1 MFCNNPHILHD
12 KFRFGKYLCIYTLQY
27 TVGAGFMPALTGIQC
42 YQKRAVDVAVPEFP
56 DINYPVRLPE
66 LLRNVGEI
74 VHGFA
79 SFIICIYTVECYY
92 GKEGS

>member
-1 MFCNNPHILHD
+1 
-12 KFRFGKYLCIYTLQY
+12 
-27 TVGAGFMPALTGIQC
+27 MPALTGIQC

-92 GKEGS
+92 GKEDSGCQSRGALHRIRVKLLRLMKL